1 MIRKRNELFRCQYKI
16 KESVTW
22 NLLTPP
28 TNWHSS
34 VSWFNILSLIP
45 FCKKN
50 VPYYQTLSV
59 SRICSGNGTFD
70 QRCYDLEKRL
80 KERSY
85 GERMVRTEI
94 LEARG
99 ESRDRLLEGVN
110 TLTSESKL
118 TFNIAYYTAF
128 QNVRSI
134 LQKLKILLAPD
145 KELKKV
151 FAEITIV
158 GFCNVKSV

>member
-1 MIRKRNELFRCQYKI
+1 
-16 KESVTW
+16 
-22 NLLTPP
+22 
-28 TNWHSS
+28 
-34 VSWFNILSLIP
+34 
-45 FCKKN
+45 
-50 VPYYQTLSV
+50 
-59 SRICSGNGTFD
+59 
-70 QRCYDLEKRL
+70 
-80 KERSY
+80 
-85 GERMVRTEI
+85 MVRTEI

-158 GFCNVKSV
+158 GFCNVESV